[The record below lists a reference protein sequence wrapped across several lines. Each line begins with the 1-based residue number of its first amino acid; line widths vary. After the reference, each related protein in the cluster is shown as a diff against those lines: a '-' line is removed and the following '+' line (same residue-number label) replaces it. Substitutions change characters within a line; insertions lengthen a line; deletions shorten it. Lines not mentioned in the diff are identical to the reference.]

1 MARAGRK
8 AYAPET
14 RKAGSGSAG
23 NETEGFARAGRAI
36 GATATMTL
44 GFSPPTKE
52 VVIMT
57 DFEMLSLIVMI
68 AMLIATIIGIVKK
81 GK

>member
-1 MARAGRK
+1 M
-8 AYAPET
+8 
-14 RKAGSGSAG
+14 
-23 NETEGFARAGRAI
+23 
-36 GATATMTL
+36 GATATMAL

-52 VVIMT
+52 GVIMT

>member
-36 GATATMTL
+36 GATATMAL
-44 GFSPPTKE
+44 GFTLFVTKG
-52 VVIMT
+52 VIIMT
-57 DFEMLSLIVMI
+57 DYEIL
-68 AMLIATIIGIVKK
+68 AIIIMVITLAFAIHNGTHK
-81 GK
+81 

>member
-36 GATATMTL
+36 GATATMAL
-44 GFSPPTKE
+44 GFTLFVTKG
-52 VVIMT
+52 VIGMT
-57 DFEMLSLIVMI
+57 DYELLALVFMVIAIVVSLINRND
-68 AMLIATIIGIVKK
+68 K
-81 GK
+81 